1 MNEEEVSD
9 IKVNE
14 EFPFHELR
22 YVETNKWENKSQR
35 TYLSCILH
43 LTNQR
48 RVTKRYCSLESLC
61 SDFAEVM
68 GKLKN
73 GGQMANDFHLYKVGI
88 RYLINPEYLV
98 CLHPK
103 GEKKHV
109 WIGHKDNPTL
119 DFNELTDI
127 SSDTLRDFRRLLN
140 YDEAEK
146 QLALREAQASGRKAK
161 REQYEKE
168 ESTRRMYQ
176 NVYGDRH
183 YSSQL
188 VGFLVKKDSDEPSYY
203 RPEDFNDDVCVI

>member
-22 YVETNKWENKSQR
+22 YVETNKDENKSQR
-35 TYLSCILH
+35 KYLSCILH

-48 RVTKRYCSLESLC
+48 RVTKRYCPLESLC
-61 SDFAEVM
+61 SYFAEVM

-73 GGQMANDFHLYKVGI
+73 GGQMANDFHLYKVGN

-98 CLHPK
+98 CLYPK
-103 GEKKHV
+103 RKEQRV

-119 DFNELTDI
+119 DFNKLTDI

-146 QLALREAQASGRKAK
+146 QLALREAQASRRKAQ
-161 REQYEKE
+161 RERKEKE
-168 ESTRRMYQ
+168 ESMRRMYQ
-176 NVYGDRH
+176 DVFGDRH
-183 YSSQL
+183 YSSQM
-188 VGFLVKKDSDEPSYY
+188 VGLIVTKDFNKPSYY
-203 RPEDFNDDVCVI
+203 SPEDFNDDVCVI